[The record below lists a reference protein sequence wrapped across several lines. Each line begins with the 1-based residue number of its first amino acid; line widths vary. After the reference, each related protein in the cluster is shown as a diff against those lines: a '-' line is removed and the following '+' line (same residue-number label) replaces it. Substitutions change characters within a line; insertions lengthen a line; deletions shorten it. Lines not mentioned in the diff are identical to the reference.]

1 MRVEAFFDTNVLIY
15 AVALDDPRNARAE
28 ELLASGGTISV
39 QILNEFVSVAR
50 RKMSMPWRDLR
61 EALDAFRTLCP
72 SPLPITIKMHEA
84 ALQIA
89 EHHGY
94 EIYDALVVAAALE
107 AGCAI
112 LYSEDFQ
119 DGRKIDGQLTIRNP
133 FGEWRGLRPEGVR

>member
-50 RKMSMPWRDLR
+50 RKILMPWRSVMD
-61 EALDAFRTLCP
+61 ALDAFRTLCP

-84 ALQIA
+84 ALKIA
-89 EHHGY
+89 EQHGFGF
-94 EIYDALVVAAALE
+94 YDALVVAAALE

-119 DGRKIDGQLTIRNP
+119 DGQKIDGQLTIRDP
-133 FGEWRGLRPEGVR
+133 FARSSGRS